1 MKKNKT
7 LPKKPSISYNSRPA
21 NDQPQE
27 TEQTRTITDKLLT
40 PKEKK
45 ACDQATD

>member
-7 LPKKPSISYNSRPA
+7 LPKKPSILYNDQPA

-27 TEQTRTITDKLLT
+27 TEQTQKITDKLLT
-40 PKEKK
+40 PKEKR